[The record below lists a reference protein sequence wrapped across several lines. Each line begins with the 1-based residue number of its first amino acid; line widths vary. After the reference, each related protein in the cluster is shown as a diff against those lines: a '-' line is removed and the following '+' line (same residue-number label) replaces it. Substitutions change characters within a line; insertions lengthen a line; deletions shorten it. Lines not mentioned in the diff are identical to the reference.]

1 MGEALRT
8 KSVVMIFISHILSS
22 ALDHE
27 VYQEHCCAVLIIN
40 LVHNTMTIIYGWWWW
55 TLGWSAVSDSIFPS
69 VLWIWD
75 DWDEGSN
82 KTLNSLHDNR
92 TLVTMRLRSHRQQV
106 RSNIVTYCYNCYK
119 DQEGNWP
126 PMSSGTLASL
136 SKFDFTAFIAGKFWR
151 DYVLTSSKSVPP
163 SPRHAT
169 SCLLSILYI

>member
-1 MGEALRT
+1 M
-8 KSVVMIFISHILSS
+8 SHLIWHMRS
-22 ALDHE
+22 A
-27 VYQEHCCAVLIIN
+27 I
-40 LVHNTMTIIYGWWWW
+40 
-55 TLGWSAVSDSIFPS
+55 WSG
-69 VLWIWD
+69 IWD
-75 DWDEGSN
+75 QPSDLAYEIYSHMGKQIYCGSYSIASILMEDETRDLATPPVTSWY
-82 KTLNSLHDNR
+82 TVITYWLHPSWGTGFKPR
-92 TLVTMRLRSHRQQV
+92 KGEGHKQKYFQIQFQQ
-106 RSNIVTYCYNCYK
+106 NLK